1 MATTADYLNQL
12 KTDKD
17 NLVKNLKGKG
27 VSASDSEK
35 FTTLVSKVNDISF
48 PEIHDASYLFY
59 NKARQDEID
68 TIISLCKNITNAK
81 CMFQSAGL
89 ANLDL
94 SALDT
99 SKVTDM
105 SYMFY
110 NMYALKELNLN
121 GFATS
126 NVTNMSDMFSS
137 CSLLTSL
144 DLSSFNTENVISME
158 EMFRD
163 CRGIT
168 TLDLSN
174 FNTSNVTNMT
184 YMFRGMSNL
193 TNLNISS
200 FDTSK
205 NKNFSYMFES
215 CKFTNLDLSF
225 FDTSSA
231 TNFSG
236 MFYSCSKLENLDCS
250 SFECNFSNKL
260 SYLQLMFY
268 QCTSLK
274 HLDIRKMVLNDVR
287 GDINLFVS
295 GVPTDC
301 EIIVKDDTE
310 KTWWASK
317 YPTYTNVKTVA
328 EYEAK

>member
-35 FTTLVSKVNDISF
+35 FTSLVSKVNDISF

-59 NKARQDEID
+59 NKARQDEFD

-89 ANLDL
+89 A
-94 SALDT
+94 
-99 SKVTDM
+99 
-105 SYMFY
+105 
-110 NMYALKELNLN
+110 
-121 GFATS
+121 
-126 NVTNMSDMFSS
+126 
-137 CSLLTSL
+137 SL
-144 DLSSFNTENVISME
+144 DLSSFNTENVTNME

-168 TLDLSN
+168 ALDLSN

-295 GVPTDC
+295 GVPADC

-317 YPTYTNVKTVA
+317 YPAYTNVKTVE
-328 EYEAK
+328 EYEAN

>member
-59 NKARQDEID
+59 NDARKDEFD
-68 TIISLCKNITNAK
+68 TLISLCKNITNTK
-81 CMFQSAGL
+81 YMFYNTGL
-89 ANLDL
+89 ASLDL
-94 SALDT
+94 SILDT
-99 SKVTDM
+99 SKVTNMAGMFQNM
-105 SYMFY
+105 SY
-110 NMYALKELNLN
+110 LQELNLEN
-121 GFATS
+121 FNTK
-126 NVTNMSDMFSS
+126 NVTNMSEMFSRIKVS
-137 CSLLTSL
+137 TL
-144 DLSSFNTENVISME
+144 DLSKFDTSKVTTMSSMFYQCSKISA
-158 EMFRD
+158 
-163 CRGIT
+163 
-168 TLDLSN
+168 LDLSN
-174 FNTSNVTNMT
+174 FDTSNVTDMSNMFG
-184 YMFRGMSNL
+184 YMSNL
-193 TNLNISS
+193 TELNIDS

-205 NKNFSYMFES
+205 VKIFNNMFLGT
-215 CKFTNLDLSF
+215 KLKNLDLSF
-225 FDTSSA
+225 FDISSA
-231 TNFSG
+231 TDIRG
-236 MFYSCSKLENLDCS
+236 MFYECRQLESLDCS
-250 SFECNFSNKL
+250 SFEYNGYNKVNN
-260 SYLQLMFY
+260 LQLMFY

-287 GDINLFVS
+287 SDINLFVS

-310 KTWWASK
+310 KTWWSSK